1 MAKLVR
7 EGDEKRV
14 GKSQLTKLEPILS
27 QVNFLKLILK
37 DRKGYT
43 CDFCSLD
50 QTVQEHK
57 SLAQRLKST
66 INIELE
72 VSLPDLID
80 KTPQCSQP
88 QLQQT
93 KDN

>member
-1 MAKLVR
+1 MFGFGRKG
-7 EGDEKRV
+7 EGGRCNEKRV
-14 GKSQLTKLEPILS
+14 GKSQLTKLGPILS
-27 QVNFLKLILK
+27 QVNFLKLSPK
-37 DRKGYT
+37 DKKGCT
-43 CDFCSLD
+43 LDLCSLN

-80 KTPQCSQP
+80 KTPQC
-88 QLQQT
+88 
-93 KDN
+93 